1 MDHYVDIDVQPDP
14 EFPAHQLMSALY
26 AKLHRALVVRQS
38 SGIGVSFPGFDPQ
51 ARYLGTR
58 LRLHGTLA
66 ALSGLLESDWL
77 TGMRDH
83 VALTPPRPVPP
94 DARHRAVK
102 RVQVKSS
109 PERLRRRLMRRQGID
124 DQQARERIPDAS
136 AQLTCLPFVQ
146 LRSTS
151 TGQPFRLFIAHGPVQ
166 PGSVAGSF
174 NAYGLSQEGTIPW
187 F

>member
-14 EFPAHQLMSALY
+14 EFPVHQLMSALY
-26 AKLHRALVVRQS
+26 AKLHRALVARQGA
-38 SGIGVSFPGFDPQ
+38 GIGVSFPGFDPEGT
-51 ARYLGTR
+51 YLGKR

-66 ALSGLLESDWL
+66 ALSEMLESDWL

-83 VALTPPRPVPP
+83 VALTPPRPVPL
-94 DARHRAVK
+94 DAGHRLVK

-124 DQQARERIPDAS
+124 EREACERIPDEL
-136 AQLTCLPFVQ
+136 AQLTRLPFVP

-151 TGQPFRLFIAHGPVQ
+151 SGQSFMLFIEHGPLQ
-166 PGSVAGSF
+166 PGAVAGGF
-174 NAYGLSQEGTIPW
+174 NAYGLSQGATIPW